1 MSFTV
6 PRIGMS
12 ALVTAG
18 VALSGVVAVGNAD
31 PTDNPAT
38 QKFPLH
44 CSVKS
49 NRDGLTGIY
58 RGNNGVSLSAETFGV
73 DYVEE
78 SGAAVS
84 HRIVL
89 GKLTLPKTFKKDN
102 VEIKNADIKD
112 LSLDIAV
119 PITLKVSKAH
129 VAGNDAAL
137 PLSEVNGIQVIT
149 VSDDTFQRTE
159 TGDKYTYKLPEIH
172 VDSKAVKTGRVNFC
186 FRPGTVDLYGTKTYK
201 MEHSH
206 IHCVLL
212 STEPPVTGTYRL
224 KHSAPGRLFTNEHQK

>member
-12 ALVTAG
+12 ALVAAG

-78 SGAAVS
+78 GGAAVS
-84 HRIVL
+84 YRIVL
-89 GKLTLPKTFKKDN
+89 GELTLPKAF
-102 VEIKNADIKD
+102 KNADIKD

-159 TGDKYTYKLPEIH
+159 AGDKYTYKLPEIH
-172 VDSKAVKTGRVNFC
+172 VDSKAVKTGRVNFY

-212 STEPPVTGTYRL
+212 STEPPVTSTYRL
-224 KHSAPGRLFTNEHQK
+224 KYSAPGRLFTNEHQK

>member
-78 SGAAVS
+78 GGAAVS
-84 HRIVL
+84 YRIVL
-89 GKLTLPKTFKKDN
+89 GELTLPKTF
-102 VEIKNADIKD
+102 KNADIKD

-159 TGDKYTYKLPEIH
+159 AGDKYTYKLSEIH
-172 VDSKAVKTGRVNFC
+172 VDSKAVKTGRVNFY

-212 STEPPVTGTYRL
+212 STEPPVTSTYRL
-224 KHSAPGRLFTNEHQK
+224 KYSAPGRLFTNEHQK

>member
-78 SGAAVS
+78 GGAAVS
-84 HRIVL
+84 YRIVL
-89 GKLTLPKTFKKDN
+89 GELTLPKTF
-102 VEIKNADIKD
+102 KNADIKD

-159 TGDKYTYKLPEIH
+159 AGDKYTYKLPEIH
-172 VDSKAVKTGRVNFC
+172 VDSKAVKTGRVNFY

-212 STEPPVTGTYRL
+212 STEPPVTSTYRL
-224 KHSAPGRLFTNEHQK
+224 KYSAPGRLFTNEHQK